1 MTEELQEL
9 LLAREQALAVRE
21 EKAGI
26 SEKALA
32 KVSVETR
39 KTHVQGSRGP
49 WHAPYPWDPPGFAH
63 GWRCPRGGGLYLGA
77 PAGSLHI

>member
-9 LLAREQALAVRE
+9 LLAREQALAVQE

-39 KTHVQGSRGP
+39 KTHV
-49 WHAPYPWDPPGFAH
+49 
-63 GWRCPRGGGLYLGA
+63 
-77 PAGSLHI
+77 